1 MILWYKMIPVSELVL
16 LRNFLQYRMHS
27 KHDLAFNIGNE
38 GEYDFEYSD
47 IGCCHEESLQTPCIA
62 TNQVS
67 LVTSE
72 ELKTNA
78 YQSRSNL
85 SNQGNEEKILKGDH
99 TSYISVQI

>member
-1 MILWYKMIPVSELVL
+1 
-16 LRNFLQYRMHS
+16 MHL
-27 KHDLAFNIGNE
+27 KHDLAFNIGDE

-62 TNQVS
+62 TKQVS

-99 TSYISVQI
+99 TSYISVLICLFGIPLHCFMVLCDR

>member
-1 MILWYKMIPVSELVL
+1 
-16 LRNFLQYRMHS
+16 MHS
-27 KHDLAFNIGNE
+27 KHDLVFNIVNE

-47 IGCCHEESLQTPCIA
+47 IGYCHEESLQTTCIP

-99 TSYISVQI
+99 TCILHICSNLNVWYSFVLIYGFV

>member
-1 MILWYKMIPVSELVL
+1 
-16 LRNFLQYRMHS
+16 MHS

-85 SNQGNEEKILKGDH
+85 LNQGNEEGNEEKTLKGDH
-99 TSYISVQI
+99 TCSLYICSNLNVWYSFVLIYGFV

>member
-1 MILWYKMIPVSELVL
+1 
-16 LRNFLQYRMHS
+16 MHL

-85 SNQGNEEKILKGDH
+85 SNQGNEEIITKGDY
-99 TSYISVQI
+99 TCILYICSYLNDRYSILLLYGFV

>member
-1 MILWYKMIPVSELVL
+1 
-16 LRNFLQYRMHS
+16 MHL
-27 KHDLAFNIGNE
+27 KHDLAFNIGDE

-47 IGCCHEESLQTPCIA
+47 IGFCYKESFQTLGIA
-62 TNQVS
+62 KNQVS

-85 SNQGNEEKILKGDH
+85 SNQANEEKILKGDH

>member
-1 MILWYKMIPVSELVL
+1 
-16 LRNFLQYRMHS
+16 MHL
-27 KHDLAFNIGNE
+27 KHDLAFNIGDE

-47 IGCCHEESLQTPCIA
+47 KGCCQEESLQTPCIA

>member
-1 MILWYKMIPVSELVL
+1 MILL
-16 LRNFLQYRMHS
+16 
-27 KHDLAFNIGNE
+27 FNIGNE
-38 GEYDFEYSD
+38 DEYDFEYSD
-47 IGCCHEESLQTPCIA
+47 IGCCHEESIQIPCIA

-78 YQSRSNL
+78 YQSRLNL

-99 TSYISVQI
+99 TCILYICSNLNVWYSFTLLYVLCDR